1 MAHIQYLLAMK
12 DGNNQQG
19 GRAIAPYFIER
30 NIKMFDRRKEL
41 IKECKDE
48 IKEALDSYF
57 VNNVDEL
64 VETYIHQEDG
74 HGYGIGCVS
83 GEVSALQRIIDKLEN
98 EEHEAD
104 ERLKSHIEK
113 KKKRLGLE

>member
-1 MAHIQYLLAMK
+1 M
-12 DGNNQQG
+12 D
-19 GRAIAPYFIER
+19 
-30 NIKMFDRRKEL
+30 FDRRKEL

-83 GEVSALQRIIDKLEN
+83 GEVSALQRIIDKLEK
-98 EEHEAD
+98 EEQEAD
-104 ERLKSHIEK
+104 ERRRRHFERKVELFE

>member
-48 IKEALDSYF
+48 IKE
-57 VNNVDEL
+57 
-64 VETYIHQEDG
+64 TYIHQEDG

-83 GEVSALQRIIDKLEN
+83 GEVSALQRIIDKLEK
-98 EEHEAD
+98 EEQEAD